1 MAAGAGPGRAQARG
15 MNPGFADEVVEYL
28 DALLDDS
35 PAAAAADE
43 AAQPVEASIAAAADP
58 LAEQASG
65 AAAQPE
71 AAAAPTAEAAAQP
84 EPAPAP
90 APALAPT
97 PAPAAV
103 AAPPPPPPAS
113 EPTPMSLASPVP
125 AAPASA
131 PPLAPA
137 PPASSPIAQASRW
150 LRVVVGRDSY
160 ALELLRVQEVVRV
173 VPIVAMRGAQPA
185 VLGVM
190 NLRGRIVPVFD
201 LGVWLGTG
209 QVEPGEL
216 SRIVVV
222 ERDDELIGVLVSA
235 VEDVVTLG
243 RDRIE
248 PPLQG
253 SAPGAILGVDR
264 VGATPTVLFDAYAL
278 YG

>member
-1 MAAGAGPGRAQARG
+1 
-15 MNPGFADEVVEYL
+15 MNPEFSDDVIDYV

-35 PAAAAADE
+35 HADDDGLPQPAAAAAAAPSAPGPE
-43 AAQPVEASIAAAADP
+43 AGQEPAPLQPEPVPDRAS
-58 LAEQASG
+58 SG
-65 AAAQPE
+65 AAACGASASGLAPFPPRIQTSAT
-71 AAAAPTAEAAAQP
+71 AAVPADPAM
-84 EPAPAP
+84 PAPY
-90 APALAPT
+90 
-97 PAPAAV
+97 
-103 AAPPPPPPAS
+103 APPLAALPPPAS
-113 EPTPMSLASPVP
+113 V
-125 AAPASA
+125 
-131 PPLAPA
+131 
-137 PPASSPIAQASRW
+137 IAQASRW

-201 LGVWLGTG
+201 LGLWLGTG
-209 QVEPGEL
+209 QVEAGEQ
-216 SRIVVV
+216 SRIVVI
-222 ERDDELIGVLVSA
+222 ERGDELIGILVSA

-253 SAPGAILGVDR
+253 SAPGAILGVAR